1 MSSDESRFL
10 DTVVLLYFLLADEEE
25 LLGELIGWPFR
36 VPFAV
41 YDPEERAMPLESTPQ
56 PDLLSEMRQIV
67 RYYDNI
73 AASIGDTESLSKS
86 IGHAESL
93 SRVSRVDRLHDEGRL
108 VAEAMDPLEQRLA
121 DQLQGPYVSQFGLQ
135 APLGPGEAACVAIA
149 HRRDWTLVTD
159 DSDALKVLSGLS
171 GDKPYRYERIRKL
184 LVRAADERTITRD
197 QANRIH
203 AEMKVHG
210 FWDSTCPFPQL

>member
-1 MSSDESRFL
+1 MSSDGSYVL
-10 DTVVLLYFLLADEEE
+10 DTVVLLYFLLADQEE
-25 LLGELIGWPFR
+25 LLGELTGWPFR

-41 YDPEERAMPLESTPQ
+41 YDPEDRAIPLESSPQ

-67 RYYDNI
+67 RYYGSL
-73 AASIGDTESLSKS
+73 AESSGGTESLSK
-86 IGHAESL
+86 
-93 SRVSRVDRLHDEGRL
+93 VSRVDRLHDEGRL

-121 DQLQGPYVSQFGLQ
+121 DQLQGPYASQFGLQ

-171 GDKPYRYERIRKL
+171 GDKPYKYERIRKL
-184 LVRAADERTITRD
+184 LVRAADERTITRH

-203 AEMKVHG
+203 AEMKAHG

>member
-1 MSSDESRFL
+1 MSSDGSHVL

-41 YDPEERAMPLESTPQ
+41 YDPEDRAIPLESSSQ

-73 AASIGDTESLSKS
+73 AESNGDTESLSK
-86 IGHAESL
+86 
-93 SRVSRVDRLHDEGRL
+93 VSRVDRLHDERRL

-121 DQLQGPYVSQFGLQ
+121 DQLQGPYASNFGLQ

-171 GDKPYRYERIRKL
+171 VDKPYKYERIRKL

-203 AEMKVHG
+203 AEMKAHG

>member
-1 MSSDESRFL
+1 MSSDESHVL
-10 DTVVLLYFLLADEEE
+10 DTVVLLYFLLADQEE
-25 LLGELIGWPFR
+25 LLGELVGWPVR

-41 YDPEERAMPLESTPQ
+41 YDPEDRAIPLESSPQ

-67 RYYDNI
+67 RYYGSLAESN
-73 AASIGDTESLSKS
+73 GDTESLSK
-86 IGHAESL
+86 
-93 SRVSRVDRLHDEGRL
+93 VSRVDRLHDERRL

-121 DQLQGPYVSQFGLQ
+121 DQLQGPYASNFGLQ

-171 GDKPYRYERIRKL
+171 GDKPYKYERIRKL
-184 LVRAADERTITRD
+184 LVRAADERTITRH

-203 AEMKVHG
+203 AEMKAHG
-210 FWDSTCPFPQL
+210 FWDSTCPFPQLENLAGAN

>member
-1 MSSDESRFL
+1 MSSDESHVL

-41 YDPEERAMPLESTPQ
+41 YDPEERAMPLESSPQ

-73 AASIGDTESLSKS
+73 AASNGDTESLWK
-86 IGHAESL
+86 
-93 SRVSRVDRLHDEGRL
+93 VSRVDRLHDERRL

-121 DQLQGPYVSQFGLQ
+121 DQLQGPYASQFGLQ

-149 HRRDWTLVTD
+149 HRRDWTLATD

-203 AEMKVHG
+203 AEMKAHG

>member
-1 MSSDESRFL
+1 MSSDGSHVL

-41 YDPEERAMPLESTPQ
+41 YDPEDRAIPLESSSQ

-73 AASIGDTESLSKS
+73 AESNGDTESLR
-86 IGHAESL
+86 
-93 SRVSRVDRLHDEGRL
+93 RVSGVDRLHDERRL

-121 DQLQGPYVSQFGLQ
+121 DQLQGPSASQFGLQ

-149 HRRDWTLVTD
+149 HRRDWTLATD

-203 AEMKVHG
+203 AEMKAHG

>member
-1 MSSDESRFL
+1 MSSDESRVL

-73 AASIGDTESLSKS
+73 AASNGDTESLWK
-86 IGHAESL
+86 
-93 SRVSRVDRLHDEGRL
+93 VSRVDRLHDERRL
-108 VAEAMDPLEQRLA
+108 VAESMDPLEQRLA
-121 DQLQGPYVSQFGLQ
+121 DQLQGPYASQFGLQ

-197 QANRIH
+197 QVNRIH
-203 AEMKVHG
+203 AEMKAHG

>member
-1 MSSDESRFL
+1 MSSDGSHVL
-10 DTVVLLYFLLADEEE
+10 DTVVLLYFLLADQEE
-25 LLGELIGWPFR
+25 LLGELVGWPFR

-41 YDPEERAMPLESTPQ
+41 YDPEDRAIPLESSPQ

-67 RYYDNI
+67 RYYDSL
-73 AASIGDTESLSKS
+73 AESSGGTESLSK
-86 IGHAESL
+86 
-93 SRVSRVDRLHDEGRL
+93 VSRVDRLHDERRL

-121 DQLQGPYVSQFGLQ
+121 DQLQGPYASQFGLQ

-184 LVRAADERTITRD
+184 LVRAADERTITRH

-203 AEMKVHG
+203 AEMKAHG
-210 FWDSTCPFPQL
+210 FWDSTCPFPEL

>member
-41 YDPEERAMPLESTPQ
+41 SDPEERAMPLESTPQ

-73 AASIGDTESLSKS
+73 AASNGDTESLWK
-86 IGHAESL
+86 
-93 SRVSRVDRLHDEGRL
+93 VSRVDRLHDERRL

-121 DQLQGPYVSQFGLQ
+121 DQLQGPYASQFGLQ

>member
-1 MSSDESRFL
+1 MSSDGSHVL
-10 DTVVLLYFLLADEEE
+10 DTVVLLYFLLADEQE

-41 YDPEERAMPLESTPQ
+41 YDPEERAIPLESSPQ

-67 RYYDNI
+67 RYYDNL
-73 AASIGDTESLSKS
+73 AESSGDTESLQ
-86 IGHAESL
+86 
-93 SRVSRVDRLHDEGRL
+93 RVSRVDRLHDEGRL

-121 DQLQGPYVSQFGLQ
+121 DQLQGTDASQFGLK

-149 HRRDWTLVTD
+149 HRRNWTLVTD
-159 DSDALKVLSGLS
+159 DSDALKVLSALS

-203 AEMKVHG
+203 AEMKTHG
-210 FWDSTCPFPQL
+210 FWDSTCPFPEL

>member
-1 MSSDESRFL
+1 MSSDGSHVL
-10 DTVVLLYFLLADEEE
+10 DTVVLLYFLLADQEE
-25 LLGELIGWPFR
+25 LLGELVGWPFR

-73 AASIGDTESLSKS
+73 AESNGDTESLQ
-86 IGHAESL
+86 
-93 SRVSRVDRLHDEGRL
+93 RVSRVDRLHDERRL

-121 DQLQGPYVSQFGLQ
+121 DQLQGPYASNFGLQ

-171 GDKPYRYERIRKL
+171 GDKPYKYERIRKL

-203 AEMKVHG
+203 AEMKAHG

>member
-1 MSSDESRFL
+1 MSSDESRVL

-73 AASIGDTESLSKS
+73 AESSGDTESLW
-86 IGHAESL
+86 
-93 SRVSRVDRLHDEGRL
+93 RVSRVDRLHDERRL
-108 VAEAMDPLEQRLA
+108 VAESMDPLEQRLA
-121 DQLQGPYVSQFGLQ
+121 DQLQGPYASQFGLQ

-203 AEMKVHG
+203 AEMKAHG

>member
-1 MSSDESRFL
+1 MSSDGSHVL

-41 YDPEERAMPLESTPQ
+41 YDPEDRAMPLESSPQ

-67 RYYDNI
+67 RYYDSL
-73 AASIGDTESLSKS
+73 AESSGGTESLSK
-86 IGHAESL
+86 
-93 SRVSRVDRLHDEGRL
+93 VSRVDRLHDEGRL
-108 VAEAMDPLEQRLA
+108 FAEAMDPLEQGLA
-121 DQLQGPYVSQFGLQ
+121 DQLQGTNASQFGLQ

-149 HRRDWTLVTD
+149 HQRDWTLVTD

-203 AEMKVHG
+203 AEMKAHG

>member
-1 MSSDESRFL
+1 MSSDGSHVL
-10 DTVVLLYFLLADEEE
+10 DTVVLLYFLLADQEE
-25 LLGELIGWPFR
+25 LLGELTGWPFR

-73 AASIGDTESLSKS
+73 AESNGDTESLQ
-86 IGHAESL
+86 
-93 SRVSRVDRLHDEGRL
+93 RVSRVDRLHDERRL

-121 DQLQGPYVSQFGLQ
+121 DQLQGPYASNFGLQ

-203 AEMKVHG
+203 AEMKAHG
-210 FWDSTCPFPQL
+210 FWDSTCPFPQLENLAGAN

>member
-1 MSSDESRFL
+1 MSSDESHVL
-10 DTVVLLYFLLADEEE
+10 DTVILLYFLLADEEE

-41 YDPEERAMPLESTPQ
+41 YDPEERAIPLESSPQ

-73 AASIGDTESLSKS
+73 AASNGDTESLWK
-86 IGHAESL
+86 
-93 SRVSRVDRLHDEGRL
+93 VSRVDRLHDERRL

-121 DQLQGPYVSQFGLQ
+121 DQLQGPYASQFGLQ

-149 HRRDWTLVTD
+149 HQRDWTLVTD

-203 AEMKVHG
+203 AEMKAHG

>member
-1 MSSDESRFL
+1 MSSDESHVL

-36 VPFAV
+36 VPLAV
-41 YDPEERAMPLESTPQ
+41 YDPEERAIPPESSPQ

-67 RYYDNI
+67 SYYDNI
-73 AASIGDTESLSKS
+73 AASNGDTESLWK
-86 IGHAESL
+86 
-93 SRVSRVDRLHDEGRL
+93 VSRVDRLHDERRL

-121 DQLQGPYVSQFGLQ
+121 DQLQGPYASQFGLQ

-184 LVRAADERTITRD
+184 LVRAADERTITRH
-197 QANRIH
+197 QANHIH
-203 AEMKVHG
+203 AEMKAHG
-210 FWDSTCPFPQL
+210 FWDSTCPFPQLENRAGAN

>member
-1 MSSDESRFL
+1 MSSDESHVL

-41 YDPEERAMPLESTPQ
+41 YDPEERAMPLESSPQ

-73 AASIGDTESLSKS
+73 AASNGDTESLR
-86 IGHAESL
+86 
-93 SRVSRVDRLHDEGRL
+93 RVSRVDRLHDERRL

-121 DQLQGPYVSQFGLQ
+121 DQLQGPYASQFGLQ

-149 HRRDWTLVTD
+149 HRRDWTLATD

-203 AEMKVHG
+203 AEMKAHG

>member
-1 MSSDESRFL
+1 MSSDDAHIL

-41 YDPEERAMPLESTPQ
+41 YDPEERAIPLESSPQ

-73 AASIGDTESLSKS
+73 AASTGDTESLW
-86 IGHAESL
+86 
-93 SRVSRVDRLHDEGRL
+93 RVSRVDRLHDEGRL

-121 DQLQGPYVSQFGLQ
+121 DELQGEIATHHGLQ

-149 HRRDWTLVTD
+149 HQRDWIIVTD
-159 DSDALKVLSGLS
+159 DSDALNVLAGLRH
-171 GDKPYRYERIRKL
+171 GKDYRYERIRKL
-184 LVRAADERTITRD
+184 LVRAAHEQLITED
-197 QANRIH
+197 SANRIH
-203 AEMKVHG
+203 ADMVSRG
-210 FWDSTCPFPQL
+210 FWDSTLPFP

>member
-1 MSSDESRFL
+1 MSSDESHVL

-41 YDPEERAMPLESTPQ
+41 YDPEERAMPLESSPQ

-73 AASIGDTESLSKS
+73 AASTGDT
-86 IGHAESL
+86 ESL
-93 SRVSRVDRLHDEGRL
+93 SRVSRVDRLHDERRL
-108 VAEAMDPLEQRLA
+108 VAEAMDTLEQRLA
-121 DQLQGPYVSQFGLQ
+121 DQLQGPSASQFGLQ

-203 AEMKVHG
+203 AEMKAHG

>member
-1 MSSDESRFL
+1 MSSDESRVL
-10 DTVVLLYFLLADEEE
+10 DTVVLLYFLLADQEE
-25 LLGELIGWPFR
+25 LLGELTGWPFR

-41 YDPEERAMPLESTPQ
+41 YDPEERAMPLESSPQ

-73 AASIGDTESLSKS
+73 AASNGDTESLWK
-86 IGHAESL
+86 
-93 SRVSRVDRLHDEGRL
+93 VSRVDRLHDERRL

-121 DQLQGPYVSQFGLQ
+121 DQLQGPYASQFGLQ

-203 AEMKVHG
+203 AEMKAHG
-210 FWDSTCPFPQL
+210 FWDSTCPFPQLENLAGAN

>member
-1 MSSDESRFL
+1 MSSDGSHVL

-41 YDPEERAMPLESTPQ
+41 YDPEDRAIPLESSSQ

-73 AASIGDTESLSKS
+73 AESNGDTESLR
-86 IGHAESL
+86 
-93 SRVSRVDRLHDEGRL
+93 RVSGVDRLHDERRL

-121 DQLQGPYVSQFGLQ
+121 DQLQGPYASQFGLQ

-149 HRRDWTLVTD
+149 HRRDWTLATD

-203 AEMKVHG
+203 AEMKAHG